1 MKKIILVFI
10 GLIFVT
16 SNIFADT
23 IRIRV
28 TDSTPIYKRSIVQIP
43 HTTYQEEQV
52 QVPYQCQQNNVNTNS
67 IGVDTI
73 IGAIAGVAIGNQ
85 IGRGNG
91 RTVAKI
97 VGGITGASI
106 ANNMRQGNTKT
117 CYRIEFRKIPK
128 TTYGEEVEDRL
139 VGYKICGY
147 LGDRKICKT
156 THTKQRYIYL
166 NY

>member
-1 MKKIILVFI
+1 MKKIILVVI
-10 GLIFVT
+10 GLVFVT

-23 IRIRV
+23 IRVRV
-28 TDSTPIYKRSIVQIP
+28 TESTPIYKRSIVQIP

-52 QVPYQCQQNNVNTNS
+52 QVPYQCRQNNVNTNS

-73 IGAIAGVAIGNQ
+73 IGTIAGVAIGNQ

-97 VGGITGASI
+97 VGGITGATI
-106 ANNMRQGNTKT
+106 ANNMRQDSTKT
-117 CYRIEFRKIPK
+117 CYRIEFRKIPQ
-128 TTYGEEVEDRL
+128 TTYSDEVEERL

-147 LGDRKICKT
+147 LGGRKICKRT
-156 THTKQRYIYL
+156 STKQRYIYL